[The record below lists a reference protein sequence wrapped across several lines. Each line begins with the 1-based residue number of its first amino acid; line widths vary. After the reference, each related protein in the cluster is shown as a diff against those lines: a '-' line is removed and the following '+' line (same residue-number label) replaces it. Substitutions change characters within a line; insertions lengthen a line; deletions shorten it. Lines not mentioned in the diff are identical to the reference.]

1 MESLPFYI
9 PLVFVLTTWL
19 TIYFFYR
26 SCPVSRIAV
35 LILLSWTILQGVIG
49 WSGFYKEVDSIPPR
63 FILLLF
69 PALLSIGILFFTSG
83 GKVFIDGLDVKA
95 LTLLHVIRLP
105 VELVLHWLFMNR
117 GVPQIMTFEGFNF
130 DIFSGI
136 SAPFVYYFGL
146 VKNNLNKTTVL
157 VWNFICLGLLI
168 NIVVLAVLSAP
179 SPFQRLA
186 FDQPNVAVLYF
197 PYTWLPGVIVPLVL
211 FSHLVVIRRLMVHA
225 GRDRIPQTV

>member
-1 MESLPFYI
+1 MGSLPFYI

-26 SCPVSRIAV
+26 SCPGSRTAV
-35 LILLSWTILQGVIG
+35 LILLSWTIWQGVVG
-49 WSGFYKEVDSIPPR
+49 WSGFFKEVDSIPPR

-69 PALLSIGILFFTSG
+69 PALLGIGILFFTSG
-83 GKVFIDGLDVKA
+83 GKVFIDGLDMKA

-105 VELVLHWLFMNR
+105 VELVLHWLFLNR
-117 GVPQIMTFEGFNF
+117 AVPQIMTFEGFNL
-130 DIFSGI
+130 DILSGI
-136 SAPFVYYFGL
+136 SAPFVYYFGW
-146 VKNNLNKTTVL
+146 VKNHLNKTTLL

-197 PYTWLPGVIVPLVL
+197 PYIWLPSVVVPLVL
-211 FSHLVVIRRLMVHA
+211 FSHLVVIRRLMVQDA
-225 GRDRIPQTV
+225 GRDRKQ